1 MQKDMKALNVKEAT
15 KHPLATEEIQGM
27 IEMISKLIE
36 KDMLMTQT
44 EQSIT
49 EQESSKIMVS
59 FLRKI

>member
-1 MQKDMKALNVKEAT
+1 MKALNVKEAT

-36 KDMLMTQT
+36 KGYAYDSNGTVYYRT
-44 EQSIT
+44 R
-49 EQESSKIMVS
+49 SSKIMVS